1 MCQDIYFQRRPAEY
15 NAFAKDFAII
25 NVFFGDSN
33 AIGRIYMPIESFHYA
48 QTFNSQNTKDTQ
60 KRRGLTSCRPLEDF
74 VGFSSDSACSPLQR
88 SFIGS
93 RSFGSA
99 EPFGEDEQ
107 KIYIK

>member
-48 QTFNSQNTKDTQ
+48 Q
-60 KRRGLTSCRPLEDF
+60 
-74 VGFSSDSACSPLQR
+74 
-88 SFIGS
+88 I
-93 RSFGSA
+93 
-99 EPFGEDEQ
+99 
-107 KIYIK
+107 